1 MRRTAPFVIAGL
13 ALMATPALGQDDGQR
28 IVVREMVRD
37 VLRGVTREVR
47 PGGYQGR
54 NNGPEQTE
62 RFSRKVKIGRDG
74 RFTLGNISGDITV
87 TTASGDEVSIEAVK
101 RTRGD
106 KSELATVQIIVDE
119 RGGRVDVHTEHEQRF
134 RERAGRSDHV
144 SVDYTVAV
152 PATVS
157 VDLHSISGTIKAT
170 GVHGSLRGETISG
183 NLTITDAPKLEAAK
197 TVSGDVSL
205 TEVTADGD
213 LSASSI
219 SGNVRA
225 KGLKARGLDLG
236 SVSGDINV
244 SEVTCERLGV
254 KTVSGTVEYGGTLG
268 KNGRFEINTHS
279 GTVRLVLTNPAGF
292 ELNANSFSGSIRSE
306 LPLTIGGDS
315 ARRDGGNS
323 RGRRD
328 SINNHSM
335 RATFGDGSATL
346 VVRTFSGDIIIS
358 KR

>member
-1 MRRTAPFVIAGL
+1 MRLTTPFVIAWL
-13 ALMATPALGQDDGQR
+13 ACMAAPAVAQDSGHSR
-28 IVVREMVRD
+28 EVVRVART
-37 VLRGVTREVR
+37 GT
-47 PGGYQGR
+47 YQGR

-74 RFTLGNISGDITV
+74 RFSLANISGDIVV
-87 TTASGDEVSIEAVK
+87 TGGGGDEVSIEAVK

-106 KSELATVQIIVDE
+106 KSELGRVQITVDD
-119 RGGRVDVHTEHEQRF
+119 RAGRVDVRTEHENRTDRNRQ
-134 RERAGRSDHV
+134 GDHV
-144 SVDYTVAV
+144 SVDYTVTL
-152 PATVS
+152 PASIS
-157 VDLHSISGTIKAT
+157 VDVHSVSGSIKVT
-170 GVHGSLRGETISG
+170 GVHGSLRAEAVSGEVTI
-183 NLTITDAPKLEAAK
+183 NDAPRLEGAK
-197 TVSGDVSL
+197 TVSGDVTL
-205 TEVTADGD
+205 TGVTADGD
-213 LSASSI
+213 LSAGSV

-244 SEVTCERLGV
+244 TDVTCERLGV
-254 KTVSGTVEYGGTLG
+254 KTVSGGVEYAGGIAKG
-268 KNGRFEINTHS
+268 GRYEINAHS
-279 GTVRLVLTNPAGF
+279 GTVRLQLTNPAGF

-315 ARRDGGNS
+315 ARRNDPTP

-328 SINNHSM
+328 SVNSHAM

-346 VVRTFSGDIIIS
+346 VVRTFSGDIIIT